1 MPYVFVSSVVLS
13 WVYMKTA
20 SVYVTFTA
28 AFVRD
33 LLMYV
38 YFIYGE
44 QLSAYIPVICIAGL
58 AAAVISVAILVLR
71 YGLKTVYP
79 APRDDDDEYLRLSA
93 KESVSG
99 LLKSFAFWIFVFGS
113 FFTILFFYLSNP
125 TIVGP

>member
-1 MPYVFVSSVVLS
+1 
-13 WVYMKTA
+13 MKTA